1 MQGRINVMD
10 VLSIK
15 CGWVIQSFFQ
25 LFKCYMKIAFD
36 RQKLLIETQSFLDNW
51 SDFLFPNARFAK

>member
-1 MQGRINVMD
+1 MD